1 MPKSQQSQT
10 GTVTPSQMAM
20 GQPTVNWSLSVKDF
34 LVHFCEFWPT
44 LASLHGKLWLD
55 KDIIILNSLAY
66 KEMYVIIM

>member
-20 GQPTVNWSLSVKDF
+20 GQPMVNWSLSVEDF
-34 LVHFCEFWPT
+34 LVNFCEFWPT
-44 LASLHGKLWLD
+44 LASLHEKLWFD

-66 KEMYVIIM
+66 KEMSVIIM